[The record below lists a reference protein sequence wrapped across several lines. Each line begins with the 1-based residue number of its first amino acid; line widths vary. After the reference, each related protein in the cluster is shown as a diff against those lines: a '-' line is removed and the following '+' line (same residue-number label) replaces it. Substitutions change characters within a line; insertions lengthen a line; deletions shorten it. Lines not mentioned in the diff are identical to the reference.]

1 MEIDKNRYK
10 WYNRFCVTKK
20 IGEKEWIFIVSKCI
34 KYYGRR
40 LFKISLIVLAG
51 LLIIASFIY
60 IKYKPLYKVT
70 LNGKVI
76 GYVEDKGKMQ
86 EKIEEFANNLEG
98 NITSIKI
105 EAMPE
110 YDLEL
115 VSNDKASDTQ
125 ESEVLATIKENAEIT
140 CRTYAIK
147 LDGNEKALVNTQE
160 EAETVINEIKSS
172 VAEGVELNLEVEE
185 QEKNIKEI
193 DPSTTTTEV
202 AKTEINKDV
211 EVKVQ
216 EYEKA
221 QEEARQ
227 AEEAKKIA
235 AAKAAAS
242 VSARSSSARGT
253 AGASIPATGA
263 AFMKPVSG
271 YIITSPYGY
280 RSSGFHTGLDMAVS
294 TGTPVYAAASG
305 TVTFAGYK
313 GSYGYLVIIDHGNGY
328 QTYYAHCSA
337 LYVSAGQSVAQG
349 QNISAVGSTGN
360 STGPHLHFEIRYNGR
375 TLNPQSYI

>member
-1 MEIDKNRYK
+1 M
-10 WYNRFCVTKK
+10 
-20 IGEKEWIFIVSKCI
+20 
-34 KYYGRR
+34 
-40 LFKISLIVLAG
+40 LAG

-235 AAKAAAS
+235 AAKA
-242 VSARSSSARGT
+242 
-253 AGASIPATGA
+253 
-263 AFMKPVSG
+263 
-271 YIITSPYGY
+271 
-280 RSSGFHTGLDMAVS
+280 
-294 TGTPVYAAASG
+294 

-360 STGPHLHFEIRYNGR
+360 STGPHLHFEIRYNGS

>member
-1 MEIDKNRYK
+1 M
-10 WYNRFCVTKK
+10 
-20 IGEKEWIFIVSKCI
+20 
-34 KYYGRR
+34 
-40 LFKISLIVLAG
+40 IVLAG

-115 VSNDKASDTQ
+115 VSNDKASDTK
-125 ESEVLATIKENAEIT
+125 EAEVLAAVKENAEIT
-140 CRTYAIK
+140 CRAYAIK

-172 VAEGVELNLEVEE
+172 VTEGVELNLEVEE

-193 DPSTTTTEV
+193 DPSTATTEV

-221 QEEARQ
+221 QEEARK
-227 AEEAKKIA
+227 AEEAKKLA

-242 VSARSSSARGT
+242 VSARSSVRGT

-263 AFMKPVSG
+263 TFMQPVSG
-271 YIITSPYGY
+271 YTITSKYGY
-280 RSSGFHTGLDMAVS
+280 RSSGFHTGLDMAVP
-294 TGTPVYAAASG
+294 TGTPAYAAASG
-305 TVTFAGYK
+305 TVTFAGWK

-349 QNISAVGSTGN
+349 QNISATGNTGN
-360 STGPHLHFEIRYNGR
+360 STGPHLHFEIRYNGS
-375 TLNPQSYI
+375 TLNPQNYI

>member
-1 MEIDKNRYK
+1 MIIT
-10 WYNRFCVTKK
+10 V
-20 IGEKEWIFIVSKCI
+20 
-34 KYYGRR
+34 
-40 LFKISLIVLAG
+40 G
-51 LLIIASFIY
+51 LLLIASFIY

-76 GYVEDKGKMQ
+76 GYIEDKDKMQ

-110 YDLEL
+110 YELEL
-115 VSNDKASDTQ
+115 VSN
-125 ESEVLATIKENAEIT
+125 VKENETKEEEILALVEESAEIK

-147 LDGNEKALVNTQE
+147 LDGNEKGIVNTQE
-160 EAETVINEIKSS
+160 EAEAVVNEIK
-172 VAEGVELNLEVEE
+172 ANTTEGVELNLEIEE
-185 QEKNIKEI
+185 QEKDKKDINP
-193 DPSTTTTEV
+193 DTTTVEV

-216 EYEKA
+216 EYEKQ
-221 QEEARQ
+221 QEELKQ
-227 AEEAKKIA
+227 QEEKKKKEEAAKIA
-235 AAKAAAS
+235 AAKKATS
-242 VSARSSSARGT
+242 VSARGTATTRT

-263 AFMKPVSG
+263 TFMRPVNG
-271 YIITSPYGY
+271 ATITSKYGK
-280 RSSGFHTGLDMAVS
+280 RSSGFHTGTDFAIAL
-294 TGTPVYAAASG
+294 GTPAYAAASG
-305 TVTFAGYK
+305 TVTFAGWK

-337 LYVSAGQSVAQG
+337 LYVSAGQTVTQG

-360 STGPHLHFEIRYNGR
+360 STGPHLHFEIRYNGN
-375 TLNPQSYI
+375 TLNPQNYV

>member
-1 MEIDKNRYK
+1 
-10 WYNRFCVTKK
+10 
-20 IGEKEWIFIVSKCI
+20 
-34 KYYGRR
+34 
-40 LFKISLIVLAG
+40 
-51 LLIIASFIY
+51 
-60 IKYKPLYKVT
+60 
-70 LNGKVI
+70 
-76 GYVEDKGKMQ
+76 MQ

-172 VAEGVELNLEVEE
+172 VSEGVELNLEVEE

-235 AAKAAAS
+235 AAS
-242 VSARSSSARGT
+242 VSARSFSARGT

-360 STGPHLHFEIRYNGR
+360 STGPHLHFEIRYNGS